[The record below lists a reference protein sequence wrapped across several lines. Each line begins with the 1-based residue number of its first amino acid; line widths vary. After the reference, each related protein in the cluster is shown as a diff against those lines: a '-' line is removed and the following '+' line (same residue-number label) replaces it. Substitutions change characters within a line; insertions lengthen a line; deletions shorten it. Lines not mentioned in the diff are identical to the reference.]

1 MSMAFGVAS
10 AAPHGGVFI
19 LPVIHGP
26 GAFLLSVVVGTLI
39 TGVLVTLLKRVG
51 RAKEHAG
58 EIPGVPQTQQ
68 SVGA

>member
-1 MSMAFGVAS
+1 M
-10 AAPHGGVFI
+10 FI